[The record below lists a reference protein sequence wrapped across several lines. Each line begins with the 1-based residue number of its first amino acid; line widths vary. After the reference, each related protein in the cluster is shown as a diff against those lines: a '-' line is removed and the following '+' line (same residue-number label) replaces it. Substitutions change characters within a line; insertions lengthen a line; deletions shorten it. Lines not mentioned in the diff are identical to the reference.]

1 MADPCLA
8 ASSAVDIRRGPFP
21 VASVDH
27 PGEVR
32 VAVEDLATRAV
43 LGRVVPRVVPSDQDA
58 EDPGDVAAC
67 AVVAALAVHRPE
79 VLAYGVAEVVPE
91 VLPVPGVA
99 RSCAAVDRGGSEVGH
114 RAAGEA
120 DLASACG
127 HPVHPGEAPEDRAD
141 EVDPG
146 LVPYGVG
153 LAVARAAEAGT
164 DCAATEK
171 GRDSAMVAPSDWEP
185 AAAASDC

>member
-1 MADPCLA
+1 M
-8 ASSAVDIRRGPFP
+8 DIRRGPFP
-21 VASVDH
+21 VASGDRS
-27 PGEVR
+27 GGVR
-32 VAVEDLATRAV
+32 VAVEGLATRAG
-43 LGRVVPRVVPSDQDA
+43 LGRVVPRVVPSGPGA

-67 AVVAALAVHRPE
+67 AVVAALVVHLPE
-79 VLAYGVAEVVPE
+79 VLACGVAEVVPE

-99 RSCAAVDRGGSEVGH
+99 RSCAAVDRGGLEVDH
-114 RAAGEA
+114 RAAGEE

-127 HPVHPGEAPEDRAD
+127 HPVHPEAAPEDRAD
-141 EVDPG
+141 GVVPDR
-146 LVPYGVG
+146 VPYGVG

-171 GRDSAMVAPSDWEP
+171 GRDSAMVAPSDSEP

>member
-1 MADPCLA
+1 MD
-8 ASSAVDIRRGPFP
+8 R
-21 VASVDH
+21 
-27 PGEVR
+27 PGGVR

-43 LGRVVPRVVPSDQDA
+43 LGRVVPSVVPSGPGA

-67 AVVAALAVHRPE
+67 AVVAALVVPLPE
-79 VLAYGVAEVVPE
+79 VLACGVAEVAPE

-99 RSCAAVDRGGSEVGH
+99 RSCAGEVREGSDH

-141 EVDPG
+141 GVVPG
-146 LVPYGVG
+146 RVPYGVG

-164 DCAATEK
+164 DCAATER
-171 GRDSAMVAPSDWEP
+171 GRDSAMVAPSDSEP